1 MNKLNALLNI
11 IVFFIVFWNFAISPI
26 YIVLYL

>member
-1 MNKLNALLNI
+1 MNKLNALLN
-11 IVFFIVFWNFAISPI
+11 IVFFIVFWNFAISRI